1 MALISEILNQVL
13 SDDGK
18 SLRVEG
24 IGGTGGTSM
33 NFLYGATN
41 PTQEVGNS
49 GDVYLNTE
57 SGDLFK
63 KEDTWI
69 LISNLKGPQ
78 GEQGIQGEPGPPG
91 VGIVDITSDGTEI
104 TFHLSDGS
112 TKAIPWPIQEG

>member
-18 SLRVEG
+18 SLRVEC
-24 IGGTGGTSM
+24 IGGTGGISM

-63 KEDTWI
+63 KEDAWI
-69 LISNLKGPQ
+69 LVSNLKGPQ
-78 GEQGIQGEPGPPG
+78 GEQGIQGEQGTPG
-91 VGIVDITSDGTEI
+91 VGIVDITSDDTEI